1 MIPLFHRF
9 IIDLW
14 LNELYYAE
22 ENVIVLKEFVENSL
36 FLEVLKFILSVG
48 VLVEMLIVTLHTGE
62 SV

>member
-1 MIPLFHRF
+1 MIPLFRRF
-9 IIDLW
+9 IDLR
-14 LNELYYAE
+14 LNELYDAE
-22 ENVIVLKEFVENSL
+22 EDVIVLKEFVENSL

>member
-1 MIPLFHRF
+1 MIPLFRRF
-9 IIDLW
+9 IDLW
-14 LNELYYAE
+14 LNELYDAE
-22 ENVIVLKEFVENSL
+22 EDVIVLKEFVENSL